1 MKLGLQLALRFLRSS
16 KGQTALIVVGIAI
29 GVSVQIFIGSLI
41 QGLQKSLVETTIGNS
56 PQITITAEAATDK
69 KINDYQALIT
79 RVNAIDDNIINVTA
93 VYDSATFISY
103 NDESQSLLLRGFNIN
118 EADRIYNIYDRIY
131 EGKAPV
137 NDNEII
143 LGKQLKEKYELNL
156 NDEVSITTINRDT
169 KTFKVVGFFD
179 FKVTSLNLNWG
190 ITTIDNVHAL
200 LDDDKATAIEM
211 QIKEAAIFEADVLAT
226 KIITELNNP
235 IYKVDNWKDS
245 NQQLLSGLQGQ
256 SVSSYMIQVF
266 VMISVILGI
275 ASVLAITVLQKSR
288 QVGILKAMGIKNSTA
303 GYIFLFEGLILGFL
317 GAVLGVLFGL
327 GLAYSFTIFA
337 VNPDNTPVVNLFI
350 DWRFIIISGIIA
362 MIASTLAAA
371 FPAIRSGR
379 LNPIDIIRN
388 N

>member
-56 PQITITAEAATDK
+56 PQITITAETATDK
-69 KINDYQALIT
+69 KINDYQKLIT
-79 RVNAIDDNIINVTA
+79 SVNAIDDNIINVTA

-103 NDESQSLLLRGFNIN
+103 KEESQSLLLRGFNIS

-131 EGKAPV
+131 EGNAPI
-137 NDNEII
+137 NDYEII
-143 LGKQLKEKYELNL
+143 LGKQLKEKYELNI
-156 NDEVSITTINRDT
+156 NDEISITTINREA
-169 KTFKVVGFFD
+169 KIFKVVGFFD

-200 LDDDKATAIEM
+200 LNDDKATAIEM
-211 QIKEAAIFEADVLAT
+211 QIKESAIFEADVIAA

-350 DWRFIIISGIIA
+350 DWRFIIISGLIA

-371 FPAIRSGR
+371 FPAVRSGK

>member
-79 RVNAIDDNIINVTA
+79 KVNAIDDNIINVTA

-118 EADRIYNIYDRIY
+118 EAGRIYNIYDRIY

>member
-56 PQITITAEAATDK
+56 PQITITAETATDK
-69 KINDYQALIT
+69 KINDYQKLIT
-79 RVNAIDDNIINVTA
+79 SVNAIDDNIINVTA

-103 NDESQSLLLRGFNIN
+103 KEESQSLLLRGFNIS

-131 EGKAPV
+131 EGNAPI

-143 LGKQLKEKYELNL
+143 LGKQLKEKYELNI
-156 NDEVSITTINRDT
+156 NDEISITTINREA
-169 KTFKVVGFFD
+169 KIFKVVGFFD

-200 LDDDKATAIEM
+200 LNDDKATAIEM
-211 QIKEAAIFEADVLAT
+211 QIKESAIFEADVLAA
-226 KIITELNNP
+226 KIITELNNST
-235 IYKVDNWKDS
+235 YKVDNWKDS

-317 GAVLGVLFGL
+317 GAVLGVLLSYQGL
-327 GLAYSFTIFA
+327 L
-337 VNPDNTPVVNLFI
+337 
-350 DWRFIIISGIIA
+350 R
-362 MIASTLAAA
+362 
-371 FPAIRSGR
+371 
-379 LNPIDIIRN
+379 
-388 N
+388 

>member
-131 EGKAPV
+131 EGKEPV

-211 QIKEAAIFEADVLAT
+211 QIKEAAIFDADVLAT